1 MDAAD
6 SAVSA
11 PVDASATGRP
21 GSRQPYTR
29 PMPEFVDAYG
39 IPIVYDVYEAAE
51 PRAVVQLLHGVGEH
65 AGRYEA
71 LIEALVANGY
81 TVYADDHR
89 GHGRTGLRQW
99 GGDHGKLGRLGP
111 GGVDAARDAVWTLT
125 QRIRDAHPDL
135 PLVLLGHSWGSFLA
149 QMLLDRHPEA
159 FDAVV
164 LSGTALRWPGS
175 LNAGDLNGPW
185 KHLRGSGMEW
195 LSSDEQVGRDF
206 IDDPLTTST
215 PLLRLF
221 GPIEA
226 AKLFGRPRRDLG
238 RDVPMLLMVGR
249 DDTVGG
255 PRSVH
260 LLADAYRE
268 RSGLTDVTVR
278 VYPGARHEIFAE
290 LQQAE
295 VRADLLAWL
304 DERLPTRATP
314 SSAD

>member
-1 MDAAD
+1 
-6 SAVSA
+6 
-11 PVDASATGRP
+11 
-21 GSRQPYTR
+21 
-29 PMPEFVDAYG
+29 MPEFVDAYG
-39 IPIVYDVYEAAE
+39 IPIVYDVYDAE
-51 PRAVVQLLHGVGEH
+51 RPRAVVQLLHGVGEH
-65 AGRYEA
+65 AGRYGA
-71 LIEALVANGY
+71 LIDALVAAGY

-111 GGVDAARDAVWTLT
+111 GGLGAARDAVWTLT
-125 QRIRDAHPDL
+125 QRIEEEHGDL

-149 QMLLDRHPEA
+149 QMLLDRHPKS

-164 LSGTALRWPGS
+164 LSGSALRVPGS
-175 LNAGDLNGPW
+175 LNAGDLNAPW

-206 IDDPLTTST
+206 VADPLTVST
-215 PLLRLF
+215 PLARLF
-221 GPIEA
+221 GPIET
-226 AKLFGRPRRDLG
+226 AKLLGRPRRDLG
-238 RDVPMLLMVGR
+238 RDVPLLLMVGR

-260 LLADAYRE
+260 KLADAYTR
-268 RSGLTDVTVR
+268 RSGLTDVTTL

-290 LQQAE
+290 RAQAQ

-304 DERLPTRATP
+304 DQRMPPRA
-314 SSAD
+314 

>member
-1 MDAAD
+1 
-6 SAVSA
+6 
-11 PVDASATGRP
+11 
-21 GSRQPYTR
+21 
-29 PMPEFVDAYG
+29 MPEFVDAYG
-39 IPIVYDVYEAAE
+39 IPIVYDVHDASE

-65 AGRYEA
+65 AGRYGS
-71 LIEALVANGY
+71 LIEALVAAGY

-99 GGDHGKLGRLGP
+99 GGDHAQLGRLGP
-111 GGVDAARDAVWTLT
+111 GGLGAARDAVWTLT
-125 QRIRDAHPDL
+125 QRIRDEHPGL

-164 LSGTALRWPGS
+164 MTGSALRIPGS
-175 LNAGDLNGPW
+175 LNAGDLNAPW
-185 KHLRGSGMEW
+185 KHVRGSGMEW

-206 IDDPLTTST
+206 VADPLTTST
-215 PLLRLF
+215 PLARLF
-221 GPIEA
+221 GPIET
-226 AKLFGRPRRDLG
+226 AKLLGRPRRDLG

-260 LLADAYRE
+260 KLADAYTR
-268 RSGLTDVTVR
+268 RSGLRDVTTL

-290 LQQAE
+290 RCQAE

-304 DERLPTRATP
+304 DERMP
-314 SSAD
+314 SRR

>member
-1 MDAAD
+1 
-6 SAVSA
+6 
-11 PVDASATGRP
+11 
-21 GSRQPYTR
+21 
-29 PMPEFVDAYG
+29 MPEFVDAYG
-39 IPIVYDVYEAAE
+39 ITIVYDVYEAAR

-65 AGRYEA
+65 AGRYTA
-71 LIEALVANGY
+71 LIAALVAQGY

-99 GGDHGKLGRLGP
+99 DGDHRKLGRLGP
-111 GGVDAARDAVWTLT
+111 GGLGAAREAVWTLS
-125 QRIRDAHPDL
+125 QRIREQHPDL

-164 LSGTALRWPGS
+164 LSGSALRWPGS
-175 LNAGDLNGPW
+175 LNAGDLNAPW

-195 LSSDEQVGRDF
+195 LSSDEQIGRDF
-206 IDDPLTTST
+206 IADPLTTSV
-215 PLLRLF
+215 PLRTLF
-221 GPIEA
+221 GPVEA

-238 RDVPMLLMVGR
+238 RDVPVLLLVGR

-260 LLADAYRE
+260 RLADAYRD
-268 RSGLTDVTVR
+268 RSGLTDVTTL

-290 LQQAE
+290 ACQAE

-304 DERLPTRATP
+304 DARLPARR
-314 SSAD
+314 